1 MIGNLIINYVLYRQL
16 TRYAVSDFFSI
27 MKYVLIPYT
36 ITFIIPL
43 SEIGYI
49 VANMNISKMLYGA
62 PRPEEV
68 QLLNTTITYATITY
82 IAYILAATITHYTI
96 IRRKISLK

>member
-1 MIGNLIINYVLYRQL
+1 MWCLIMLYMTVIGNLIINYVLYRQL
-16 TRYAVSDFFSI
+16 TRYSVSGFFSI

-49 VANMNISKMLYGA
+49 VANMNTSKMLYGT
-62 PRPEEV
+62 PRPEEI
-68 QLLNTTITYATITY
+68 QLN
-82 IAYILAATITHYTI
+82 
-96 IRRKISLK
+96 